1 MTEERFEMEWNDLT
15 EGAKAVLEQTRNIK
29 NDNIQIVEFEI
40 GFEQQFEEDDQ
51 DTYKV
56 SIQEED
62 YQSLKRYTQENEYG
76 DKFHMARNKDI
87 VKIILLEN
95 GKIPDNLSEFPVFRQ
110 YKKEALIKNEVE
122 AETETNVE
130 TSQE

>member
-1 MTEERFEMEWNDLT
+1 MEWTDLT
-15 EGAKAVLEQTRNIK
+15 EGAKAVLEQTRNMK

-40 GFEQQFEEDDQ
+40 GFEQEFEAGDQ

-62 YQSLKRYTQENEYG
+62 YENLKRYTQENEYG
-76 DKFHMARNKDI
+76 DKYHMARNKNI
-87 VKIILLEN
+87 VKIILLED

-110 YKKEALIKNEVE
+110 YKKDALVK
-122 AETETNVE
+122 TEE
-130 TSQE
+130 EKEITSDSEE

>member
-1 MTEERFEMEWNDLT
+1 MEWNDLT
-15 EGAKAVLEQTRNIK
+15 EGAKAVLEQTRNMK

-40 GFEQQFEEDDQ
+40 GFEQEFETGDG
-51 DTYKV
+51 DTYVV

-62 YQSLKRYTQENEYG
+62 YESLKRYTKENEYG
-76 DKFHMARNKDI
+76 DKYHMARNKDI

-110 YKKEALIKNEVE
+110 YKKDALIKTEVE
-122 AETETNVE
+122 GEEISESTEE
-130 TSQE
+130 

>member
-1 MTEERFEMEWNDLT
+1 MEWNDLT

>member
-1 MTEERFEMEWNDLT
+1 MEWNDLT
-15 EGAKAVLEQTRNIK
+15 DGAKAVLEQTRNIK

-40 GFEQQFEEDDQ
+40 GFEQQFEEGQ
-51 DTYKV
+51 EDTYAV

-62 YQSLKRYTQENEYG
+62 YQNLKRYTKENEYG
-76 DKFHMARNKDI
+76 DKYHMARNKNI

-110 YKKEALIKNEVE
+110 YKKDVLVKAE
-122 AETETNVE
+122 AENSGQDL
-130 TSQE
+130 SQE